1 MHTSLQQAVAAA
13 CFALA
18 AGAAHAG
25 ADADPLHN
33 AVITASYNG
42 QPGAMLGA
50 DHQFADEAGSNVS
63 GLDPFEPGAEF
74 LSNDYLLA
82 FDFAPDGRLTIFNNG
97 ALPAGAY
104 SATFDFGA
112 TLAASIV
119 GFSVIDAGLT
129 GGTPVLSIVN
139 GHTIKIDLGDV
150 AWNGDFNPLT
160 TAITLQV
167 PVAAVPE
174 PATAWMMLPGLAGI
188 GMLARRR
195 NGAGTGGGAT
205 CTARPTRAVIS

>member
-1 MHTSLQQAVAAA
+1 MHTSLHQAVAAA

-25 ADADPLHN
+25 ADPLDH
-33 AVITASYNG
+33 ATITASYNG

-63 GLDPFEPGAEF
+63 GLDPAEPGTEF
-74 LSNDYLLA
+74 LSADYLLA

-97 ALPAGAY
+97 TLPAGAY

-112 TLAASIV
+112 TLAAPIV
-119 GFSVIDAGLT
+119 GFSVLDAGPT
-129 GGTPVLSIVN
+129 SGTPVLSIVN
-139 GHTIKIDLGDV
+139 AHTILIDLSGV
-150 AWNGDFNPLT
+150 AWNGDFNALST
-160 TAITLQV
+160 MITLQA

-174 PATAWMMLPGLAGI
+174 PATAWMMLAGLAGV

-195 NGAGTGGGAT
+195 TT
-205 CTARPTRAVIS
+205 